1 MSKST
6 TISPESGTHSR
17 KQTSAD
23 VSVEEL
29 KELLRAAEQALG
41 DIGSYT
47 AEQVH
52 ALRDRLQNVLAD
64 GKITLKNLVAAARRQ
79 ASHADEVIRAN
90 PYQTAGIAA
99 GVGLLTGYLISR
111 TCSQR

>member
-6 TISPESGTHSR
+6 TIHPGPDTHPR
-17 KQTSAD
+17 KQAPAD

-29 KELLRAAEQALG
+29 KDLLREAEKALG

-52 ALRDRLQNVLAD
+52 ALRDRLQSVLAD
-64 GKITLKNLVAAARRQ
+64 GKVTLKNLAAAARRH
-79 ASHADEVIRAN
+79 AGHADEVIRAN

-99 GVGLLTGYLISR
+99 GVGVLTGYLISR
-111 TCSQR
+111 SCSRR

>member
-6 TISPESGTHSR
+6 TTPTESGTHSR

-29 KELLRAAEQALG
+29 KDLLHEAEQALG

-47 AEQVH
+47 ADEVH
-52 ALRDRLQNVLAD
+52 ALRDRLQSVLAD
-64 GKITLKNLVAAARRQ
+64 GKITLKNLVAAARRH
-79 ASHADEVIRAN
+79 AGHADEAIRAN

-111 TCSQR
+111 SCSRH